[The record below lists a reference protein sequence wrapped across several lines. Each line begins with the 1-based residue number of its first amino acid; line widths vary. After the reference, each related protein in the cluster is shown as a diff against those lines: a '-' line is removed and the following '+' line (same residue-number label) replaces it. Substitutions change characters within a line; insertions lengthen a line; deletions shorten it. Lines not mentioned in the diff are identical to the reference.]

1 MRQKDQ
7 ASRQDRY
14 MLLTFEES
22 PANIKA
28 GWKENHMT
36 FLSELKNLQATG
48 LTSTGGALKNAF
60 DLLNM
65 NRMQTGIDT
74 YGQGRCPFYLEPSMI
89 VVLTDGNKITSQS
102 GVLDQ
107 LNLPMHSLVPGS
119 ELTKEPFRWDQ
130 RIFSL
135 VLRMAG
141 TLPPVGGPDGVPPP
155 DVGNPLNDMCEV
167 TGGRS
172 YAINSQR
179 QLLMA
184 IENLV
189 QSVQPGVVINFEK
202 FGPDPPPPVGQAVGV
217 TLMNDND
224 ENVLR
229 NGVTNRPSPTPFGSQ
244 SNSSQSSTGSTS
256 SQSPP
261 SQLPAEIKGW
271 QSCRKLIYVQR
282 SVVKGYSVGHWPLP
296 ESFWPDHNSPALP
309 PRTAHPLVRFM
320 CTDAEPMVIES
331 LPFDKYELEPSPL
344 TQFILARKQPTVA
357 WQVFVANSH
366 KNSDLGHPFGYLKA
380 STTLTCV
387 NLFVM
392 PYNYPVL
399 LPLLDDLFKQHRLKP
414 PPEWRDKFQE
424 YLHNMPVYYA
434 GPLKR
439 ALQRMG
445 APNLVPEHLEGQC
458 LNSAVVTQLKKLKN
472 QAKAEF
478 EKLCSLVGSGKRPLA
493 ESMRVTPGV
502 QRPSGEVPKLTELK
516 LTYSPA
522 LKDRFLSIRS
532 ELNDFSGFQIAVQ
545 KSSSVRK
552 SAPQG
557 DMFRNPFDI
566 PRSQLL
572 NQIWRMRANLLHL
585 GTIRLQDDEALHSL
599 PIGQMGNYQE
609 HLKRQTPPLREIEST
624 PVRQHMFGNPFKID
638 KRMMVDE
645 ADAPDPQVG
654 LANSTSGS
662 GPGAGPSRKRPA
674 DPLTNQG
681 RPKRIKGPLPKD
693 ITLRPRSPSVG
704 SCGSLSPLPS
714 PPANPLPPSL
724 LAGSTFISGSTPAV
738 AVIVRLQ
745 VPSSNAMGLQQ
756 SAPAGLISI
765 PGTNGDVKPPPSNN
779 NNIVKPESIA
789 VETNGCSLS
798 TAVAPASVASSPSA
812 APVPVVVSQHP
823 LMQLVHTTHPQPP
836 SLGGGGP
843 HGPLT
848 SGGAPML
855 TGVTGGGPNAI
866 VMSGELN
873 LAQAGPPPNG
883 NVVLPP
889 QQPFARSKNKGNNK
903 LLNGFSDDRR
913 DIVMLSRE
921 ECDRI
926 TKKAI
931 KCIRR
936 PGKDFSELFALLADV
951 RGQPSFPA
959 IVERLVIEANRF
971 KRKNLADQLARQLS
985 PIGSFCIPQ
994 NASHPSNNNNNN
1006 NNGSS
1011 LWRMAAAQGV
1021 VKR

>member
-1 MRQKDQ
+1 MTIILFLVDTSASMSQRTYLGARLSVLDVAKDAVERFLKMRQKDQ

-36 FLSELKNLQATG
+36 FMSELKNLQATG
-48 LTSTGGALKNAF
+48 LTSLGGALKNAF

-89 VVLTDGNKITSQS
+89 VVLTDGNKLTSQS

-141 TLPPVGGPDGVPPP
+141 TIAPVAGGEVVPPP
-155 DVGNPLNDMCEV
+155 DIGNPVNDMCEV

-172 YAINSQR
+172 YSVSTQR
-179 QLLMA
+179 QLLLA

-202 FGPDPPPPVGQAVGV
+202 VGPDPPPVGQ
-217 TLMNDND
+217 NSDND
-224 ENVLR
+224 ENLLR
-229 NGVTNRPSPTPFGSQ
+229 NGVTNRPSPTPFGS
-244 SNSSQSSTGSTS
+244 SNSSQNATTS
-256 SQSPP
+256 VGP
-261 SQLPAEIKGW
+261 SQISPQEIKGW
-271 QSCRKLIYVQR
+271 QTCRKLIYVQR
-282 SVVKGYSVGHWPLP
+282 SAVKGYSVGHWPIP

-309 PRTAHPLVRFM
+309 PRTAHPLVRFS
-320 CTDAEPMVIES
+320 CADAEPMVIES

-344 TQFILARKQPTVA
+344 TQFILSRKQPMVA

-366 KNSDLGHPFGYLKA
+366 KSSDLGCPFGYLKA

-399 LPLLDDLFKQHRLKP
+399 LMLLDELFKVHRLKA

-458 LNSAVVTQLKKLKN
+458 LNATVVSQLKKLKN

-478 EKLCSLVGSGKRPLA
+478 EKLCSLVGNAKRPVT
-493 ESMRVTPGV
+493 ESMRVLPGLT
-502 QRPSGEVPKLTELK
+502 RPSGETPKLTELK

-532 ELNDFSGFQIAVQ
+532 DLNDFGNFQLAVQ
-545 KSSSVRK
+545 KISGRRGG
-552 SAPQG
+552 PQG
-557 DMFRNPFDI
+557 DMFRNPFEI
-566 PRSQLL
+566 PRCHLL

-585 GTIRLQDDEALHSL
+585 GTIRLQDDDALHSL
-599 PIGQMGNYQE
+599 PIVQMGNYQE

-645 ADAPDPQVG
+645 ADAPDPVG

-662 GPGAGPSRKRPA
+662 GFIMNRKRPA
-674 DPLTNQG
+674 DSLGAASQG
-681 RPKRIKGPLPKD
+681 RPKRPKGPLPKD
-693 ITLRPRSPSVG
+693 LILRPRSPSV
-704 SCGSLSPLPS
+704 SSMSSPSTSPNSSPCPSPSPDQSPHPQGSLTLQQQATPSSSPL
-714 PPANPLPPSL
+714 
-724 LAGSTFISGSTPAV
+724 AV
-738 AVIVRLQ
+738 A
-745 VPSSNAMGLQQ
+745 PSAFHN
-756 SAPAGLISI
+756 PAQDL
-765 PGTNGDVKPPPSNN
+765 NGDARPASNVNN
-779 NNIVKPESIA
+779 NNVVKPETLPI
-789 VETNGCSLS
+789 EMNGCAVFSPIGAL
-798 TAVAPASVASSPSA
+798 APPPAPVAPPA
-812 APVPVVVSQHP
+812 AVPVVASQHP
-823 LMQLVHTTHPQPP
+823 LMQLVHNSPI
-836 SLGGGGP
+836 LGPGQ
-843 HGPLT
+843 
-848 SGGAPML
+848 
-855 TGVTGGGPNAI
+855 GVVPAATVG
-866 VMSGELN
+866 GELN
-873 LAQAGPPPNG
+873 APSSLQQPPPNG
-883 NVVLPP
+883 NVA
-889 QQPFARSKNKGNNK
+889 PFSRTKPKSK
-903 LLNGFSDDRR
+903 LLNGFSEEPKKE
-913 DIVMLSRE
+913 IVVMSRE
-921 ECDRI
+921 DCEKL
-926 TKKAI
+926 TKSAI
-931 KCIRR
+931 KCVRR
-936 PGKDFSELFALLADV
+936 PGKDFTELFNLLSNAKS
-951 RGQPSFPA
+951 QPVFPNL
-959 IVERLVIEANRF
+959 VERLIIEANRF
-971 KRKNLADQLARQLS
+971 KRKQLAEMLAKQLQA
-985 PIGSFCIPQ
+985 PQ
-994 NASHPSNNNNNN
+994 QLAAPSNN
-1006 NNGSS
+1006 GCS
-1011 LWRMAAAQGV
+1011 LWKMASQ

>member
-1 MRQKDQ
+1 MTILSVPCPFQMRQKDQ

-141 TLPPVGGPDGVPPP
+141 TLPPAGNPEAVPPP
-155 DVGNPLNDMCEV
+155 DLGNPLNDMCEV

-179 QLLMA
+179 QLLVA

-202 FGPDPPPPVGQAVGV
+202 YGPDPPPPIGQ
-217 TLMNDND
+217 TTDND

-229 NGVTNRPSPTPFGSQ
+229 NGVTNRPSPTPFGSL
-244 SNSSQSSTGSTS
+244 SNSSQSSTGSGS

-261 SQLPAEIKGW
+261 SQPPAEIRGW
-271 QSCRKLIYVQR
+271 QNCRKLIYVQR

-320 CTDAEPMVIES
+320 CSDAEPMVIES

-478 EKLCSLVGSGKRPLA
+478 EKLCSLVGGGKRPSA

-532 ELNDFSGFQIAVQ
+532 ELNDFGGFQIAVQ
-545 KSSSVRK
+545 KSTVRK
-552 SAPQG
+552 GTPQG

-674 DPLTNQG
+674 DSQTTQG
-681 RPKRIKGPLPKD
+681 RPKRPKGPLPKD
-693 ITLRPRSPSVG
+693 LILRPRSPSVG
-704 SCGSLSPLPS
+704 SCGTGSPVASPPVSPVPSSLAPGSAFLAGPLP
-714 PPANPLPPSL
+714 
-724 LAGSTFISGSTPAV
+724 GGIIV
-738 AVIVRLQ
+738 ASSRLQ
-745 VPSSNAMGLQQ
+745 VPSPNPGLPG
-756 SAPAGLISI
+756 APTGLISI
-765 PGTNGDVKPPPSNN
+765 PGTNGDVRLPPSNN
-779 NNIVKPESIA
+779 NNIVKSDSVA
-789 VETNGCSLS
+789 VDTNGCSLA
-798 TAVAPASVASSPSA
+798 TAMAPASVTSSPSA
-812 APVPVVVSQHP
+812 VPVPVVVSQHP
-823 LMQLVHTTHPQPP
+823 LMQLVHTPHPQAPTLGAGVGTPHGALLAGAAPPGAVGAPGTLPVGGEHNLASVPP
-836 SLGGGGP
+836 S
-843 HGPLT
+843 
-848 SGGAPML
+848 
-855 TGVTGGGPNAI
+855 
-866 VMSGELN
+866 
-873 LAQAGPPPNG
+873 NG
-883 NVVLPP
+883 NAALPP
-889 QQPFARSKNKGNNK
+889 QQPFARNKSKSGK
-903 LLNGFSDDRR
+903 LLNGFSDDRKE
-913 DIVMLSRE
+913 IVLLSRE

-926 TKKAI
+926 TKGAI

-951 RGQPSFPA
+951 KGQPTFPA

-971 KRKNLADQLARQLS
+971 KRKTLADQLSQQL
-985 PIGSFCIPQ
+985 PQ
-994 NASHPSNNNNNN
+994 MTGLGLAPNPSHVNIISNNN
-1006 NNGSS
+1006 GC
-1011 LWRMAAAQGV
+1011 LVWRLAAAQAV